1 MIEMTKSVLIVDDQ
15 PGIRMLLEE
24 VIKSEGFHV
33 LQAVTGEEA
42 IKVVKEKH
50 PDLMLLDYKLPV
62 KDGIEVIQDLE
73 QDGIHISSVLMS
85 GLAEDELKDAHQHE
99 SVVEVVA
106 KPFNI
111 QEMKDIIMN
120 LLR

>member
-1 MIEMTKSVLIVDDQ
+1 MAKTVLVVDDQ

-24 VIKSEGFHV
+24 VIKSEGFNV

-42 IKVVKEKH
+42 LSVVKEKH

-62 KDGIEVIQDLE
+62 KDGIEVIEELE
-73 QDGIHISSVLMS
+73 KDNFHIASVLMS

-99 SVVEVVA
+99 NVLEVVA

-111 QEMKDIIMN
+111 QEMKDIIVN
-120 LLR
+120 LLK

>member
-24 VIKSEGFHV
+24 VIKSEGFNV

-42 IKVVKEKH
+42 IKIVKEKH

-62 KDGIEVIQDLE
+62 KDGIEVIKDLE
-73 QDGIHISSVLMS
+73 HENIHISSVLMS

-99 SVVEVVA
+99 NVVEVVA

-120 LLR
+120 LLQ

>member
-1 MIEMTKSVLIVDDQ
+1 MAKTVLVVDDQ

-24 VIKSEGFHV
+24 VIKSEGFNV

-42 IKVVKEKH
+42 LSVVREKH

-62 KDGIEVIQDLE
+62 KDGIEVIEDLE
-73 QDGIHISSVLMS
+73 KDNIHIASVLMS

-99 SVVEVVA
+99 SVLEVVA

-111 QEMKDIIMN
+111 QEMKDIIVN
-120 LLR
+120 LLK